1 MIKIKMVMLVTIKM
15 TMVMTAM
22 IKIKM
27 VMMVTIKM
35 MMVAAMQSWDESGVQ
50 RAAG

>member
-1 MIKIKMVMLVTIKM
+1 MIKIKMVMLAT
-15 TMVMTAM
+15 
-22 IKIKM
+22 M